1 MRTPLIFVASTAAA
15 IMTFGVVAAQSQSPA
30 TPPASTPSAASAAP
44 TAAVMQKA
52 ELRTA
57 MRKLWEAHITY
68 TRNAI
73 ISLLGSQPDVDAV
86 SARLMKNQEDIGNA
100 VKPYYGNDAG
110 SKLTALLKEHITE
123 AVDVVKDAKA
133 GDKTKLAA
141 DQKKWSENGK
151 QIADFLAAANPNWD
165 KAMLEQMLQKHLD
178 LTTGEVTNRLAKN
191 WTADIKSYDDG
202 HDHMLMFA
210 DTLTDGIAKQ
220 FPAKFTS

>member
-1 MRTPLIFVASTAAA
+1 MRAPQIFVAA
-15 IMTFGVVAAQSQSPA
+15 IGASVLAVGVVAAQSQAVAPA
-30 TPPASTPSAASAAP
+30 PGSAAVTAAQ

-57 MRKLWEAHITY
+57 MRKLWEDHITY

-73 ISLLGSQPDVDAV
+73 ISLLGSQPDIDAV

-110 SKLTALLKEHITE
+110 TKLTALLKEHISE

-141 DQKKWSENGK
+141 DQKKWSDNGK

-165 KAMLEQMLQKHLD
+165 KAMLEGMLQKHLD

-191 WTADIKSYDDG
+191 WAADIRSYDEG

-210 DTLTDGIAKQ
+210 DVLTDGIAKQ
-220 FPAKFTS
+220 FPAKLTG

>member
-1 MRTPLIFVASTAAA
+1 MRAPQIFVAA
-15 IMTFGVVAAQSQSPA
+15 IGASVLAVGVVAAQSQAVAPA
-30 TPPASTPSAASAAP
+30 PGSAAVTAAQ

-57 MRKLWEAHITY
+57 MRKLWEDHITY

-73 ISLLGSQPDVDAV
+73 ISLLGSQPDIDAV

-110 SKLTALLKEHITE
+110 TKLTALLKEHISE

-141 DQKKWSENGK
+141 DQKKWSDNGK

-165 KAMLEQMLQKHLD
+165 KAMLEGMLQKHLD

-191 WTADIKSYDDG
+191 WAADIKSYDEG

-210 DTLTDGIAKQ
+210 DVLTDGIAKQ
-220 FPAKFTS
+220 FPAKLTG